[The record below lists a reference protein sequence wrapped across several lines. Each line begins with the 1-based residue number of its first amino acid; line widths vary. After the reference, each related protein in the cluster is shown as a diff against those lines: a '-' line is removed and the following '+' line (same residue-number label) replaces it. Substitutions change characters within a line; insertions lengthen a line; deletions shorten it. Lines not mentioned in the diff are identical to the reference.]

1 MTVFFVDG
9 TGERCWEDF
18 RSARGLDLDTLT
30 QGDLCFI
37 HLSDF
42 QKLVANERSGMDRAK
57 WIALSGIRDALAVQ
71 KHLGRSRNAYLVFI
85 SGERSV
91 DEPTQRIIRERLVDH
106 DNARIGFYPGVHRF
120 LTGLQLERLLGPLVD
135 IVGCGC
141 ADIQSQIARVL
152 TASEAAQTGEI
163 ESRDRLLAFRVLWQ
177 LYVLARTGRDLVPA
191 GLLQTKDRLE
201 EAKVRDE
208 CFGKN
213 YWQPVLE
220 GEHLSPIVVKN
231 PGLGLSAVV
240 ARLQE
245 DVDWEHL
252 GVDTLIVDYRDVWFK
267 GWR

>member
-106 DNARIGFYPGVHRF
+106 DNARIGFY
-120 LTGLQLERLLGPLVD
+120 
-135 IVGCGC
+135 
-141 ADIQSQIARVL
+141 
-152 TASEAAQTGEI
+152 
-163 ESRDRLLAFRVLWQ
+163 
-177 LYVLARTGRDLVPA
+177 
-191 GLLQTKDRLE
+191 
-201 EAKVRDE
+201 
-208 CFGKN
+208 
-213 YWQPVLE
+213 
-220 GEHLSPIVVKN
+220 
-231 PGLGLSAVV
+231 
-240 ARLQE
+240 
-245 DVDWEHL
+245 
-252 GVDTLIVDYRDVWFK
+252 
-267 GWR
+267 